1 MLTGE
6 NDSNTLRMDAHI
18 FENGEKIYVFKNI
31 RKRVAG
37 ALVFK
42 LWIMLIITTP
52 ACNKMS
58 RPFASYKNKKLFYEP
73 K

>member
-1 MLTGE
+1 MRTGE
-6 NDSNTLRMDAHI
+6 NDSNTLRVDAHI
-18 FENGEKIYVFKNI
+18 FENGEKNLRFQNI

-37 ALVFK
+37 ALLFK